1 MPAAELYREGT
12 SGDSEKHKQQQ
23 HLSLLKDEY
32 VKLQAYCNELE
43 KKHAALAATYGDCND
58 KSFVS
63 RLLKTVTTLY
73 NNTLYSDLN
82 ITLANGDVPAHKFV
96 LSSRS
101 DKWGVPDLTEVI
113 YLDWTALPLDVG
125 KALLKWIYTDQVDF
139 SKGDGFILSL
149 MKTADTFVL
158 DDLVNKCEKAL
169 MASVNVKNCVK
180 FYTTA
185 DEIGAHTL
193 KEHCSSLISAHWDD
207 FTSDDFAHM
216 SAQFLYHM
224 FKSKT
229 KYPLHSAVRLRRED
243 VVFLY
248 VVEQS
253 SQLSVKINERD
264 NKGELALDLALRDH
278 QTSIAEMLCENEADP
293 NARDRAGH
301 TLLHLAVQRGDSY
314 AANFLLEHGASVSS
328 VTPDQGD
335 TALHLIASST
345 PQHYG
350 TPDEPTSA
358 VAAAAAMTAV
368 ARSLLDSGLDPNLPN
383 SQGFTPL
390 HLAVLVHND
399 DILTLLLD
407 EHTRSGKIDLN
418 AQTVDDHTPLYY
430 ALINTLK
437 LDTDDSF
444 ANRLVTAGANPNP
457 IYKKTSNSML
467 HIVSDESLEEA
478 ALFITARCNN
488 INYTNKLGE
497 SALHIACKRG
507 LSRLVR
513 RLLEFRANPNLQ
525 TLPPDGVILSTDDGL
540 QTSYRLSPLHM
551 AIINKQEGAVN
562 AMLHH
567 HNTITAEP
575 KDGLSAVN
583 LNLRDSLGDTPLS
596 LALKSDMQ
604 HIVPDLIAG
613 GADIDMR
620 NGEGMTLLHQAILK
634 GDEKTA
640 LYLVKQGSNFDAK
653 TQDDQTPLELATING
668 QNIVVEELCKRGVD
682 MAVPSSNGDP
692 ILWLALTSNQEDI
705 ASTLVKYGVDTD
717 SWSEGP
723 EGCLQTLLHRA
734 IDENSE
740 SAARFLI
747 RSGCDINSPR
757 KPGPGGRG
765 GDESKDQSSPL
776 HLCCQW
782 SLQSVVQTLLEHGAN
797 VNAWDAEH
805 KTPLHVA
812 IKNQHAGIITLLLC
826 HPSID
831 LTKRD
836 RTGLTPFA
844 AALTCRNDKA
854 ARSILDKLPAA
865 AEQFDNKGCNFLHM
879 AIQKGDIESVLFLLS
894 VSVDVN
900 SRVQNELQTTPLHLA
915 VATGNEMLVRSIIL
929 AGARVNDQDTMKR
942 TALHVVSEAGHASIV
957 VALLNNNANFDAVDC
972 EGQNALHIA
981 CREGHLQVVQTLL
994 GESEINA
1001 EALTLKGRNPL
1012 HELAKYSK
1020 ESSAAIC
1027 EVFLEY
1033 MPKYPLEV
1041 QDAEG
1046 NTALLLAYVKGNGN
1060 LCRTLVKA
1068 GACVGAMNNDG
1079 ITIFNCQM
1087 ATSQLLFRLLDSLT
1101 KEPPWVDGC
1110 EVCQECGLKF
1120 GFTMR
1125 KHHCRHCGRLLCSKC
1140 SSQEVPIIKYG
1151 LVKAVRVCVSC
1162 FQVLQGG

>member
-1 MPAAELYREGT
+1 MPKVDSFREGM
-12 SGDSEKHKQQQ
+12 SGDSERHKQQQ
-23 HLSLLKDEY
+23 HLSLLKEEY
-32 VKLQAYCNELE
+32 VKLQAYCNDLE
-43 KKHAALAATYGDCND
+43 KKYATLAATYGDCND

-82 ITLANGDVPAHKFV
+82 IALSNGDVPAHKFV

-101 DKWGVPDLTEVI
+101 DNWGVPDLTEI
-113 YLDWTALPLDVG
+113 SELDWTSFPLDVG
-125 KALLKWIYTDQVDF
+125 KALIKWIYTDQVDF
-139 SKGDGFILSL
+139 CKGDSFTLSL
-149 MKTADTFVL
+149 MKTADTFLL

-248 VVEQS
+248 IVEHS
-253 SQLSVKINERD
+253 SQLTIKINELD
-264 NKGELALDLALRDH
+264 YKGDSALDLALRDH
-278 QTSIAEMLCENEADP
+278 QTSIGEMLCENQADLDL
-293 NARDRAGH
+293 RDRNGY

-314 AANFLLEHGASVSS
+314 AANFLLSHGASVST
-328 VTPDQGD
+328 VTPDQGNS
-335 TALHLIASST
+335 ALHLIASSSPHSESSET
-345 PQHYG
+345 
-350 TPDEPTSA
+350 
-358 VAAAAAMTAV
+358 AAAMTAV
-368 ARSLLDSGLDPNLPN
+368 ARSLLHSGLDPNLPN
-383 SQGFTPL
+383 SKGFTPL
-390 HLAVLVHND
+390 HLAVLVQND
-399 DILTLLLD
+399 DILTLLL
-407 EHTRSGKIDLN
+407 EQTQSGKINLN
-418 AQTVDDHTPLYY
+418 SQTIDDHTPLYY

-437 LDTDDSF
+437 LTNEDSF
-444 ANRLVTAGANPNP
+444 ASRLVKAGANPNP
-457 IYKKTSNSML
+457 IYRRTSDSML
-467 HIVSDESLEEA
+467 HIVAEEGLEEA
-478 ALFITARCNN
+478 ALFITSHCNN
-488 INYTNKLGE
+488 INYTNRKGE
-497 SALHIACKRG
+497 SALHIACKKG

-513 RLLEFRANPNLQ
+513 RLLEFQANPNLQ
-525 TLPPDGVILSTDDGL
+525 TLPPDSIILSADDGL
-540 QTSYRLSPLHM
+540 QTSYRLSPLHT
-551 AIINKQEGAVN
+551 AIIHKQEGAVN
-562 AMLHH
+562 AILHH
-567 HNTITAEP
+567 HNTILAEP
-575 KDGLSAVN
+575 KPDFSPVN

-634 GDEKTA
+634 GDDKTA
-640 LYLVKQGSNFDAK
+640 LYLVKQGSNFDTK
-653 TQDDQTPLELATING
+653 TQDDQTPLELATVGG
-668 QNIVVEELCKRGVD
+668 QNIVIEELCKRGVD
-682 MAVPSSNGDP
+682 MTIPASNGDP
-692 ILWLALTSNQEDI
+692 ILWLALTAEQEDI
-705 ASTLVKYGVDTD
+705 ASTLVKYGIDTD

-723 EGCLQTLLHRA
+723 ESCLQTLLHRA

-740 SAARFLI
+740 NAARFLI

-765 GDESKDQSSPL
+765 GEESKDLSSPL
-776 HLCCQW
+776 HLCCHW
-782 SLQSVVQTLLEHGAN
+782 GLQNVVQTLLEHGAN

-812 IKNQHAGIITLLLC
+812 IKNQHSGIITLLLC

-879 AIQKGDIESVLFLLS
+879 AIQNGDIESVLFLLS
-894 VSVDVN
+894 VNVDVN

-915 VATGNEMLVRSIIL
+915 AASGNEMLVRSIIL

-942 TALHVVSEAGHASIV
+942 TALHIASETGHAPIIS
-957 VALLNNNANFDAVDC
+957 ALLTNNANFDAVDC

-981 CREGHLQVVQTLL
+981 CREGHLSVVQTLL
-994 GESEINA
+994 GESQINA

-1020 ESSAAIC
+1020 ESAAAIC

-1041 QDAEG
+1041 QDGEG

-1068 GACVGAMNNDG
+1068 GACIGAMNNEG

-1087 ATSQLLFRLLDSLT
+1087 ATTQLLSRLLDSLT
-1101 KEPPWVDGC
+1101 KEPPWVEGC

-1125 KHHCRHCGRLLCSKC
+1125 KHH
-1140 SSQEVPIIKYG
+1140 
-1151 LVKAVRVCVSC
+1151 
-1162 FQVLQGG
+1162 

>member
-1 MPAAELYREGT
+1 
-12 SGDSEKHKQQQ
+12 
-23 HLSLLKDEY
+23 
-32 VKLQAYCNELE
+32 
-43 KKHAALAATYGDCND
+43 
-58 KSFVS
+58 
-63 RLLKTVTTLY
+63 
-73 NNTLYSDLN
+73 
-82 ITLANGDVPAHKFV
+82 
-96 LSSRS
+96 
-101 DKWGVPDLTEVI
+101 
-113 YLDWTALPLDVG
+113 
-125 KALLKWIYTDQVDF
+125 
-139 SKGDGFILSL
+139 
-149 MKTADTFVL
+149 
-158 DDLVNKCEKAL
+158 

-248 VVEQS
+248 VVEHS
-253 SQLSVKINERD
+253 SQLNIKINELD
-264 NKGELALDLALRDH
+264 NKGESALDLALRDH
-278 QTSIAEMLCENEADP
+278 QTSIAEMMCENQADP
-293 NARDRAGH
+293 DIRDRNGY
-301 TLLHLAVQRGDSY
+301 TLLHLAVQRGDTY
-314 AANFLLEHGASVSS
+314 AANFLLAHGASVNS

-335 TALHLIASST
+335 TALHLIASSS
-345 PQHYG
+345 PHFG
-350 TPDEPTSA
+350 SEDSA
-358 VAAAAAMTAV
+358 FAMTAV
-368 ARSLLDSGLDPNLPN
+368 ARSLLKSGLDPNLPN

-390 HLAVLVHND
+390 HLAVLVHNN
-399 DILTLLLD
+399 DILTLLL
-407 EHTRSGKIDLN
+407 EYSQSGKIDLN
-418 AQTVDDHTPLYY
+418 AQTIDDHTPLYY

-437 LDTDDSF
+437 LDVDDSF
-444 ANRLVTAGANPNP
+444 ANRLVSSGANPNP

-467 HIVSDESLEEA
+467 HIVADESLEEA
-478 ALFITARCNN
+478 ALFITSHCNN

-497 SALHIACKRG
+497 SALHVACKRG

-513 RLLEFRANPNLQ
+513 RLLEFQANPNLQ
-525 TLPPDGVILSTDDGL
+525 TLPPDSVILSTDSGL
-540 QTSYRLSPLHM
+540 QTAYRLTPLHI

-562 AMLHH
+562 AMLHY

-575 KDGLSAVN
+575 KEGFSIVN
-583 LNLRDSLGDTPLS
+583 LNLRDSLGDSPLS

-620 NGEGMTLLHQAILK
+620 NGEGLTLLHQAILK

-640 LYLVKQGSNFDAK
+640 LYLVKQGSNFDSK
-653 TQDDQTPLELATING
+653 TQDDQTPLELATISG

-682 MAVPSSNGDP
+682 MAVPSSNSDP
-692 ILWLALTSNQEDI
+692 ILWLALTSEQEDI

-765 GDESKDQSSPL
+765 GEESKDQSSPL
-776 HLCCQW
+776 HLCCHW
-782 SLQSVVQTLLEHGAN
+782 GLQSVVQTLLEHGAN

-894 VSVDVN
+894 VNVDVN

-915 VATGNEMLVRSIIL
+915 AATGNEMLVRSIIL

-942 TALHVVSEAGHASIV
+942 TALHIASETGHAPIV
-957 VALLNNNANFDAVDC
+957 NALLTNNANFDALDC

-994 GESEINA
+994 GESQINA
-1001 EALTLKGRNPL
+1001 EALTLKCRNPL
-1012 HELAKYSK
+1012 HELAKHSK
-1020 ESSAAIC
+1020 ESAAAIC

-1046 NTALLLAYVKGNGN
+1046 NTALLLAYMKGNGN

-1087 ATSQLLFRLLDSLT
+1087 ATTQLLSRLLDSLT

-1120 GFTMR
+1120 GFTTR

-1140 SSQEVPIIKYG
+1140 STQEVPIIKYG
-1151 LVKAVRVCVSC
+1151 LVKPVRVCGSC
-1162 FQVLQGG
+1162 FQVLQGC